1 MFYRRKIILA
11 LLQLFNGRLDKI
23 RIQKFIFLVTQGQ
36 RSPVFEFIPYKFG
49 SFSYS
54 LSADLSAMV
63 RNGLL
68 TEAEDAYVKIDGLN
82 YISQIKGEDKKF
94 ITSVWTAY
102 GSLSSDELMRYTY
115 LKFPFFA
122 INSIKAPE
130 LLTEREYKKVESE
143 RPRCNQAILFT
154 IGYEGISFEN
164 YLTRLVRSDV
174 RVLVDVRNN
183 PISMKFGFSK
193 GQLKRACENLGI
205 KYVHIPEVGI
215 SSDRRQN
222 LNSQADYD
230 KLFEAYKIDHLPQT
244 VEFQNCIL
252 ELLTQNHRVALTC
265 FEADICQCHRKPLA
279 ESILERSGFQYQ
291 LKHI

>member
-230 KLFEAYKIDHLPQT
+230 KLFEAYKMDHLPQT
-244 VEFQNCIL
+244 VKFQNCIL